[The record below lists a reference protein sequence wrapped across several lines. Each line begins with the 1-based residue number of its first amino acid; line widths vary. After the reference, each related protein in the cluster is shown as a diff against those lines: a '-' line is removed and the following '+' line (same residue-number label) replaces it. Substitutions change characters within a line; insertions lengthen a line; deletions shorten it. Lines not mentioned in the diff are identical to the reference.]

1 MKKIIAAF
9 LAAGTALSAS
19 LGASA
24 TEYTNV
30 YFEEG
35 VPKAIINGEVVD
47 LEGVAPIE
55 INGKM
60 MVPLRVLAEKLGKT
74 VEWEDGFVA
83 VSDGD
88 YQNVLSRDYW
98 KSILGVKELDGDMS
112 DMNTIVSRLKTAVK
126 DDKADPSVALSAWRE
141 DGSFEGI
148 EYFDS
153 TTNIWNASEHLNYLR
168 TMVKA
173 AYSEGNLWFG
183 NTELKD
189 KIAKSISF
197 WVNGGR
203 VECDNWWYKQIG
215 IPNIEIDIL
224 LLEPEEL
231 TGETL
236 DVFNAEAL
244 EGSIFKETITDRI
257 KERPVSSSGG
267 NLTDKLLTS
276 FKIAAATKNQEE
288 MYRVMALLDNEL
300 RVFTKIRDDE
310 FGEDA
315 EGIKADYSFHQHVD
329 QVQFG
334 RYGENF
340 ASAINQILNAAKGT
354 RYRVTDR
361 ALNEYSN
368 YILDGLSRA
377 YQGEY
382 KDFTVTGRGLV
393 RQDKG
398 KGIRKTVKTAMEILA
413 EYPQLSRFEEL
424 KAVYSQRFENELDS
438 FAGNRQ
444 FWLSDYM
451 SQSRP
456 GYHIGIKVASNR
468 TKLGEVINDENLL
481 GYYLSDG
488 VTCIMR
494 RGDEYDNIYPVWDW
508 NKLPGTTT
516 PQGGLK
522 NLNDWAEWN
531 GEHLWNW
538 KGNCSFVGGVSD
550 GHYGAAVMDY
560 NRDGMVA
567 HKSWFLFDDEM
578 VALGNGINSYTDM
591 DIYTNMN
598 QCLKNGDVIIAG
610 SAGSELAEDGVRE
623 IPKNSYVW
631 HDGIAYFSEEPMEL
645 TLERRTGKWSAV
657 NGGNTTGE
665 ETKNVFQLGIHH
677 GVKPNNDSYN
687 YRLLM
692 GKTKEE
698 AAEYAKNN
706 SVRVLRNDDKVQAV
720 YHDGLKMAQI
730 IMWKMGSVELPG
742 GLSVTAN
749 KKCMLIVQEKSDGSL
764 SITASNPENL
774 PKDLWIT
781 VNRSLPILKDKYMVN
796 NEDGSTTIKFRL
808 NESVYAG
815 SSTVYNSKNGF
826 DKNSIMNQ
834 Y

>member
-1 MKKIIAAF
+1 MNRAIAAF
-9 LAAGTALSAS
+9 LAAGTALSMTV
-19 LGASA
+19 GASA
-24 TEYTNV
+24 AEYTNV

-35 VPKAIINGEVVD
+35 VPKAIMNGEVVD
-47 LEGVAPIE
+47 LNGTAPVE
-55 INGKM
+55 IDGKL

-74 VEWEDGFVA
+74 VDWEDGFAA

-88 YQNVLSRDYW
+88 YQGAVSREYW
-98 KSILGVKELDGDMS
+98 QSVLGVKELDGDMT
-112 DMNTIVSRLKTAVK
+112 DLNTIVSRLKIAVK
-126 DDKADPSVALSAWRE
+126 DDKADPSAALAVWKE
-141 DGSFEGI
+141 DGSFEGV
-148 EYFDS
+148 EYFES
-153 TTNIWNASEHLNYLR
+153 ATNVWNASEHLSYLR

-173 AYSEGNLWFG
+173 AYSEGNSWFG
-183 NTELKD
+183 NPELKQ
-189 KIAKSISF
+189 KIAKSIAF
-197 WVNGGR
+197 WVDGGR
-203 VECDNWWYKQIG
+203 VESANWWYKQIG

-231 TGETL
+231 TGTAL
-236 DVFNAEAL
+236 AVFNAEAL
-244 EGSIFKETITDRI
+244 EGSIFQETVTDRI

-267 NLTDKLLTS
+267 NLTDKLITS

-300 RVFTKIRDDE
+300 RVFTKVRDDE

-334 RYGENF
+334 GYGENF
-340 ASAINQILNAAKGT
+340 ASGINQILNAAKGT

-361 ALNEYSN
+361 ALNEYTN
-368 YILDGLSRA
+368 YILDGLSWA

-398 KGIRKTVKTAMEILA
+398 KGIRGSVKAAMELLM
-413 EYPQLSRFEEL
+413 EYPQLSRYQEL
-424 KAVYSQRFENELDS
+424 KSVYAQRFGSETDS
-438 FAGNRQ
+438 FSGNRQ

-451 SQSRP
+451 SQHRP
-456 GYHIGIKVASNR
+456 GYHVGVKLASNR

-488 VTCIMR
+488 VTCMMR

-550 GHYGAAVMDY
+550 GSYGAAVMDY
-560 NRDGMVA
+560 SRDGMVA
-567 HKSWFLFDDEM
+567 HKSWFMFDDEM
-578 VALGNGINSYTDM
+578 IALGNGINSYTDM
-591 DIYTNMN
+591 DIYTNIN
-598 QCLKNGDVIIAG
+598 QCLQNGDVVIGTAGGTAKAKAGTQEIAG
-610 SAGSELAEDGVRE
+610 G
-623 IPKNSYVW
+623 SYVW
-631 HDGIAYFSEEPMEL
+631 HDGIAYFSDEPMEL
-645 TLERRTGKWSAV
+645 TLEERTGKWSTV

-665 ETKNVFQLGIHH
+665 ETKNVFQLGQHH
-677 GVKPNNDSYN
+677 GVRPDNGTYSY
-687 YRLLM
+687 RVLF
-692 GKTKEE
+692 GKTEE
-698 AAEYAKNN
+698 ETAAYAKGNQ
-706 SVRVLRNDDKVQAV
+706 VQILHNDDKVQAV
-720 YHDGLKMAQI
+720 YHSGLKMAQI
-730 IMWKMGSVELPG
+730 IMWKMGTVELPG
-742 GLSVTAN
+742 GMSVTSN
-749 KKCMLIVQEKSDGSL
+749 KKCMLIIQEQADGSL

-781 VNRSLPILKDKYMVN
+781 VNRTLPVLKDKYIVN

-808 NESVYAG
+808 NEGVYAG
-815 SSTVYNSKNGF
+815 SSTVYNSKTGF

>member
-334 RYGENF
+334 GYGENF